1 MDWINALSSDFSEF
15 FFKRQTVMNLSW
27 RENTM
32 RQKRELFIERVS
44 KAAKLKKNH
53 IGSDTIILL
62 NQAIYSS
69 FISHFSL

>member
-32 RQKRELFIERVS
+32 RQKRELFIERVP

-53 IGSDTIILL
+53 VGSDTIILL